1 MTDANVLLRKRLR
14 HVLAPILATPIHPQ
28 WLISKQGRD
37 RTDWVSRRAVGTV
50 LDIGCADGGIRAT
63 LTRVSEYHGLDYP
76 RTAQGL
82 YGTRPEIFGD
92 ARRLPFQDRS
102 FDTVMLLDV
111 LEHVPDPELAL
122 NEASR
127 VLRSGG
133 RLLLTIPFA
142 YPLHDQPHDYQ
153 RLTEHGLARR
163 IQQAGLQIELIQP
176 VGISAEVASANLSM
190 ALAQAGIE
198 AITCR
203 SWRMVWLPFLP
214 MAIVL
219 VNLSG
224 WCFGKMWP
232 TRQML
237 PGAYFV
243 EAKNGDARVG

>member
-1 MTDANVLLRKRLR
+1 MTEANVLLRNRLR
-14 HVLAPILATPIHPQ
+14 QVLAPILATPLHPQ
-28 WLISKQGRD
+28 WLIVKHGRE

-50 LDIGCADGGIRAT
+50 LDIGCADGSIRKS
-63 LTRVSEYHGLDYP
+63 LTRISKYHGLDYP
-76 RTAQGL
+76 STAKGL

-127 VLRSGG
+127 VLRLGG
-133 RLLLTIPFA
+133 RLLITIPFA

-163 IQQAGLQIELIQP
+163 IHQAGLQIELIQP
-176 VGISAEVASANLSM
+176 VGVSAEVASANLSM
-190 ALAQAGIE
+190 ALAQGGID
-198 AITCR
+198 AITNR
-203 SWRMVWLPFLP
+203 SWHMLWLPLLP
-214 MAIVL
+214 FAIVL
-219 VNLSG
+219 VNVLG
-224 WCFGKMWP
+224 WCFGRMWP
-232 TRQML
+232 TQQMM

-243 EAKNGDARVG
+243 EAVRLND